1 MAAAA
6 ATDKHLT
13 AQAERPPPP
22 SPPPPQR
29 DEIRP
34 RGWRGEEGGR
44 RAESG
49 EMGEGAGGREGR
61 REAAAGTS
69 DLARSGRARG
79 RGRGGAKPGKGGRR
93 EKWGLNVV
101 GRGERGGLR
110 NGRSQ
115 RPGGRGLVQET

>member
-34 RGWRGEEGGR
+34 RGWRGWREGGEP
-44 RAESG
+44 ESG
-49 EMGEGAGGREGR
+49 ETGGREVGGR
-61 REAAAGTS
+61 EEAADSRRVGEGTLKS
-69 DLARSGRARG
+69 
-79 RGRGGAKPGKGGRR
+79 R
-93 EKWGLNVV
+93 EKRTSAL
-101 GRGERGGLR
+101 
-110 NGRSQ
+110 
-115 RPGGRGLVQET
+115 P